1 MNYIK
6 ILSFT
11 LVGLVVS
18 GCMTYTT
25 PKYAMTQNTQTQSI
39 EKKSVAYTFRR
50 TSRAATSAEFNK
62 NDYTDSLKG
71 AWAPPQDEVVALKQ
85 FRNAFRDDT
94 TVISQYLYINDMTD
108 VADIRMEM
116 MQQNSFNAL
125 GLFGAALSGFTWSL
139 IPCWGDDVYTLYV
152 EARNKEG
159 LEKTYQL
166 TSSVTTIVWAPFIF
180 ATPFTGLPDSRVA
193 EITAE
198 HWQELNRRMKEDGF
212 FAAPLTIEEV
222 QDKQRNRDSLD
233 KMYKEG
239 LLSEEEYIKA
249 SKRL

>member
-25 PKYAMTQNTQTQSI
+25 PKYDMTQNTQTQNI

-62 NDYTDSLKG
+62 NDYTDSLIG
-71 AWAPPQDEVVALKQ
+71 AWAAPQDEVVALKQ

-94 TVISQYLYINDMTD
+94 SVISQYLYINDD
-108 VADIRMEM
+108 VADIRMEI
-116 MQQNSFNAL
+116 MQQNSWNAL
-125 GLFGAALSGFTWSL
+125 ALFGAGLSGFTWSL

-152 EARNKEG
+152 EVRNKEG

-166 TSSVTTIVWAPFIF
+166 TSSVTTITWAPFIF
-180 ATPFTGLPDSRVA
+180 ATPFTGLPGSRVD

-212 FAAPLTIEEV
+212 FAIQPTGEEAKN
-222 QDKQRNRDSLD
+222 KQKNLEVLD
-233 KMYKEG
+233 RMYKDG

-249 SKRL
+249 RKGL